1 MNVRTRHYLL
11 QALGLSLLLLC
22 WQWLSGVLSPM
33 ILATPLQTVM
43 RLAQLLLTNDFW
55 QVLLVTLVR
64 LAGALSIACLIG
76 FVLGVCAGR
85 RPWLKHFVEPLRWL
99 LMSVPPVVVVLLAML
114 WLGMGSSMVIFI
126 TVLLLSPTIYIN
138 TYKGIEQIDRHWLD
152 LATIYKFS
160 TVQRVIN
167 IYVPAIAAQLCAT
180 MVVVCCSGVR
190 IIVLAEVL
198 GAHKGLGYEL
208 ANARGNFDTNELY
221 AWVLVSLL
229 LVAILEFLLLR
240 PIQNKLLRWKNA
252 TN

>member
-1 MNVRTRHYLL
+1 MSIRYRHYLL
-11 QALGLSLLLLC
+11 QAFGLALLVLC

-33 ILATPLQTVM
+33 ILATPEQTIG
-43 RLAQLLLTNDFW
+43 RLGQLLLHNDFW
-55 QVLLVTLVR
+55 AVLLVTLIR
-64 LAGALSIACLIG
+64 LAGALSIACAAG
-76 FVLGVCAGR
+76 FILGICAGR
-85 RPWLKHFVEPLRWL
+85 RPWLKHLLEPLRWL

-114 WLGMGSSMVIFI
+114 WLGMGDAMVIFI

-138 TYKGIEQIDRHWLD
+138 TQKGIEQIDRRWLE

-160 TVQRVIN
+160 LVQRIFN
-167 IYVPAIAAQLCAT
+167 IYVPAISAQLCAT

-198 GAHKGLGYEL
+198 GAHRGLGYVL

-240 PIQNKLLRWKNA
+240 PLQNHLLRWKNA